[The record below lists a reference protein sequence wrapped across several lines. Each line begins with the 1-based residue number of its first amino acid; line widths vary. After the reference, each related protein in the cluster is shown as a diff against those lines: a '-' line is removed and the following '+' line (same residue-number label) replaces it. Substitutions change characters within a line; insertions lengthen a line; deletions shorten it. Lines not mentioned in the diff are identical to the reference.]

1 LTINR
6 YPPSRR
12 RQQVVLVVSLLLLVA
27 CDYQTPDRPRE
38 GAPPLGA
45 STPARPVSLVPP
57 TLAPA
62 SNLALTPTELP
73 FAAVASPLPS
83 PLIPLSPI
91 ASPGLYPI
99 ISSFLPAPG
108 ATLPPGDV
116 VIGARITG
124 SSDLVDVVAYIDGEA
139 VPVDMGGQAVR
150 IKVVNLVRSLDAGS
164 HEIRMQARDN
174 RGQVGGYRWQFMV
187 SAGRAVP
194 RATVE
199 PLPPLPTLT
208 PLPIPTRRPLS
219 SPVPVESPRAIP
231 R

>member
-1 LTINR
+1 LTTSFHRI
-6 YPPSRR
+6 SRR
-12 RQQVVLVVSLLLLVA
+12 RQQIVLVVSLLLLIA
-27 CDYQTPDRPRE
+27 CDYQSPDRPRE

-45 STPARPVSLVPP
+45 STPGRMVSLVPP

-73 FAAVASPLPS
+73 FAAAPSPMASPL
-83 PLIPLSPI
+83 IALSPA

-124 SSDLVDVVAYIDGEA
+124 SSDLADIVAYIDGEA
-139 VPVDMGGQAVR
+139 VPVDLGGQTVR

-164 HEIRMQARDN
+164 HEIRMQARDT

-187 SAGRAVP
+187 SAGRALP
-194 RATVE
+194 RTTVQ

-208 PLPIPTRRPLS
+208 PLPIPTRRLLS
-219 SPVPVESPRAIP
+219 TPIPIESPRAIP